1 MSTDNNDN
9 KKCKSNG
16 ILSLKLFPKKFNK
29 FQFHNIKLKKNNEL
43 AFTKENIRNLIG
55 NKISITTKNSPN
67 SSVYITETTNNLEFS
82 FSNNNNNNVLSNN
95 EHSQL
100 NNETTT
106 FQFQN
111 EFSLSC
117 LEDKLNTIIHQS
129 KQIKQTFTMH
139 FDYIKTYLS
148 IFEQVISILKNT
160 FKEYHILHNISL
172 GLNEQF
178 NVIKNQYM
186 KLNKKCN
193 LQLKEIEKYYNKHNN
208 TCYNNNKEDIQHNN
222 SNQGINFIDNINIYE
237 DNSFHYKESKSELD
251 KVHIQKKRCAKSIT
265 IPKLDLSFHI
275 DKTFTNNYQTNNN
288 NNNNNNNKQLQC
300 KKKCSYNNNNETNI
314 SKTKYKLHKQKS
326 KSLNIYSYINNI
338 KFQHK

>member
-67 SSVYITETTNNLEFS
+67 SSAYITETTNNLEFS
-82 FSNNNNNNVLSNN
+82 FSNNNNNNNVLSNN

-117 LEDKLNTIIHQS
+117 IEDKLNTCIHQS
-129 KQIKQTFTMH
+129 KQTKQTFTMH
-139 FDYIKTYLS
+139 FDYITTYLS
-148 IFEQVISILKNT
+148 IFEQVISILKNNV
-160 FKEYHILHNISL
+160 KEYNILHKISL

-178 NVIKNQYM
+178 NVVKNKYM

-193 LQLKEIEKYYNKHNN
+193 LQLKEIEKYNKHNN
-208 TCYNNNKEDIQHNN
+208 TCYNNNNKEEIHHSN

-237 DNSFHYKESKSELD
+237 DNSFHYKESQIHNKHELD

-275 DKTFTNNYQTNNN
+275 DKTFTHNYQT
-288 NNNNNNNKQLQC
+288 NNNNKQLQC
-300 KKKCSYNNNNETNI
+300 KKKCSCNNNETNI
-314 SKTKYKLHKQKS
+314 SKTKKHKQKS
-326 KSLNIYSYINNI
+326 KSQNIYSYI
-338 KFQHK
+338 K